1 MVGLMLGLLLGAI
14 VAFAGPSMLPQ
25 QFRNAF
31 ADTLLRLVGALGIVF
46 AVASTSFVRVPDG
59 HLGQLFRV
67 YGGGSL
73 TDGRIVAVNGEN
85 GPQAKILTPG
95 FHPWLLVNVL
105 YDVDTSI
112 TEISIPKGKVGIL
125 TAKDGASLRPGQA
138 FADPFATSFG
148 TKMLD
153 AEVFLQN

>member
-14 VAFAGPSMLPQ
+14 VAFAGPSLLPQ

-73 TDGRIVAVNGEN
+73 TRGRLVSVNGEN
-85 GPQAKILTPG
+85 RAQAKILTPRLY
-95 FHPWLLVNVL
+95 PWLLGKVL
-105 YDVDTSI
+105 YDVDTR
-112 TEISIPKGKVGIL
+112 KHG
-125 TAKDGASLRPGQA
+125 
-138 FADPFATSFG
+138 
-148 TKMLD
+148 
-153 AEVFLQN
+153 